1 MLTFYCSSDNDATLK
16 FHTSQD
22 VYFILSPNLTY
33 DKTMEITISQT
44 RLSQEL
50 EQLATYSEVPAP
62 AVTRIV
68 YTSQDM
74 QARGYLDKLFQEA
87 HLSIHKDALGNTF
100 ARWAGSEP
108 ELPAVATGSHI
119 DAIPNAGMYDGTVG
133 VLGALEAIR
142 ALQASG
148 FTPKRSIEI
157 ILFTSEEPTRFGV
170 GCLGSRVMA
179 GTLNSEALENLK
191 DKDNK
196 TPQEA
201 TREAGFTGNIENV
214 TLPQGYY
221 SAFVELH
228 IEQGPLL
235 ERNKNDIGI
244 VTAVAA
250 PATLHITLEGLGGH
264 AGALLMP
271 DRKDALTAAA
281 DIVLAVERAAKNSG
295 SLDSVATVG
304 ILDIHP
310 RAVNSVP
317 SKVFMTVDARDID
330 LNRRDKMIQQIKAAV
345 HIARED
351 RSVIGKIETIN
362 TDPPDTCAAEI
373 IEAIETSAQ
382 NLQLNTQ
389 RMVSRA
395 YHDTLFMARIC
406 PVGMIF
412 IPCKGGVSH
421 RPDEY
426 SKPEEIEK
434 GVKVLAHTLAKLSLV

>member
-1 MLTFYCSSDNDATLK
+1 MDIQIN
-16 FHTSQD
+16 Q
-22 VYFILSPNLTY
+22 
-33 DKTMEITISQT
+33 Q

-68 YTSQDM
+68 YSKQDM
-74 QARGYLDKLFQEA
+74 QARAYLDTLFDEAKLD
-87 HLSIHKDALGNTF
+87 IRKDALGNTF
-100 ARWAGSEP
+100 ARWQGSEP
-108 ELPAVATGSHI
+108 ELSAVATGSHI

-133 VLGALEAIR
+133 VLGALEAVR

-179 GTLNSEALENLK
+179 GTLDNEALEKLK
-191 DKDNK
+191 DKDSK
-196 TPQEA
+196 TPLEA
-201 TREAGFTGNIENV
+201 TKEAGFTGSIADV

-235 ERNKNDIGI
+235 EHNKHNIGI

-250 PATLHITLEGLGGH
+250 PATLHITLEGFGGH

-271 DRKDALTAAA
+271 DRKDALTAASE
-281 DIVLAVERAAKNSG
+281 IVLAVERAAKNSG

-317 SKVFMTVDARDID
+317 SKVFMTIDARDID
-330 LNRRDKMIQQIKAAV
+330 PTRRDKMIQQIKAAV

-351 RSVIGKIETIN
+351 RGVIGKIETIN
-362 TDPPDTCAAEI
+362 ADPPAACSTEI
-373 IEAIETSAQ
+373 IEAIETSA
-382 NLQLNTQ
+382 NELELKTQ
-389 RMVSRA
+389 HMVSRA

-406 PVGMIF
+406 PVSMIF
-412 IPCKGGVSH
+412 IPCKDGVSH

-426 SKPEEIEK
+426 SKPEEIAN
-434 GVKVLAHTLAKLSLV
+434 GVKVLAHTLAKLST